1 MIPHDP
7 TRFQINPRRLV
18 LDGEKRQL
26 YELICDQGYVPDDQ
40 NFSDFCEALKS
51 GRPWLISGT
60 RGSGKT
66 AFPEAVAAACN
77 LTICIV
83 AGRDGLKQEEILY
96 DWDREEQAE
105 WMTENLRLAK
115 ALPEMERETFLKRAR
130 RDKWKRDFLVL
141 GEMGLAYD
149 LAAKAAVEGKWAAP
163 PILILDESDKF
174 GASLEDSLLMPLERG
189 LIYVPRLDGGFVG
202 VPDWEFRPVVVT
214 TSNDLRHK
222 LSAPFVS
229 RHVFSRFATPSL
241 QKELEILSA
250 RCAGAT
256 SAQLALAIKLLD
268 GVRGIAGIED
278 YPSLRE
284 SIDIV
289 GAFRRDGIEDLD
301 ESSLTTYFCYFVKT
315 SESQELLKLQLDYLL
330 LLATGFQPEVD
341 GWIGERDPEWA
352 ARWLDRNIV
361 QRSIKATRIQEVAG
375 YA

>member
-1 MIPHDP
+1 MIPHDTTKP
-7 TRFQINPRRLV
+7 QINPRRLV
-18 LDGEKRQL
+18 LDGDRRRL
-26 YELICDQGYVPDDQ
+26 YELICNQGYVPDEQ
-40 NFSDFCEALKS
+40 NFSDFCESLKS
-51 GRPWLISGT
+51 GRAWLISGT

-66 AFPEAVAAACN
+66 AFPEAIAAACN

-105 WMTENLRLAK
+105 WMNENLRLAK
-115 ALPEMERETFLKRAR
+115 QLPENERDEFMNRAR
-130 RDKWKRDFLVL
+130 RKKWKRDFLVL

-149 LAAKAAVEGKWAAP
+149 MAAKAAYEDAAP
-163 PILILDESDKF
+163 PVLILDESDKF

-189 LIYVPRLDGGFVG
+189 LIYVPRLEGGFVG
-202 VPDWEFRPVVVT
+202 VADWEFRPVVVT

-229 RHVFSRFATPSL
+229 RHIFSRFATPSVI
-241 QKELEILSA
+241 KELEILSA
-250 RCAGAT
+250 RSPGAS

-268 GVRGIAGIED
+268 GIRGIAGLED

-289 GAFRRDGIEDLD
+289 AAFRRDSIEILD
-301 ESSLTTYFCYFVKT
+301 EESLIRYFCYFVKT
-315 SESQELLKLQLDYLL
+315 TESQELLKLQIDYLL
-330 LLATGFQPEVD
+330 LMATAFQPNVD
-341 GWIGERDPEWA
+341 SWLAIRDPEWGN
-352 ARWLDRNIV
+352 RWSLQPNV
-361 QRSIKATRIQEVAG
+361 QYSFEPTHVLETNG